1 MITGSC
7 FYNYSRD
14 DYYGGAIYSR
24 YSRITIIKSNFSD
37 NKQTLNV
44 QDHSLIISECTFINN
59 TPGYS
64 GRPAVYISGGQS
76 VIISEATFINN
87 TLEYNGGA
95 LYVSGS
101 GGSLLVNESIFINN
115 TADKRDGGAL
125 YLAGKFSNATITKS
139 TFIYNSANHSNC
151 GVIYSTTHVHLM
163 DSIFYYNRANG
174 DGGAACIRNAT
185 LQMHICSKS
194 CCWKWWVIPFRQ
206 QRCRHQFY
214 FVLK

>member
-1 MITGSC
+1 MIPLSIHVKKSKSPIITLG
-7 FYNYSRD
+7 NYFGLYLRLDSS
-14 DYYGGAIYSR
+14 AICLV
-24 YSRITIIKSNFSD
+24 FSWRV
-37 NKQTLNV
+37 T
-44 QDHSLIISECTFINN
+44 
-59 TPGYS
+59 
-64 GRPAVYISGGQS
+64 
-76 VIISEATFINN
+76 
-87 TLEYNGGA
+87 YNGGA

>member
-87 TLEYNGGA
+87 TLEYVTLHEKTKHIA
-95 LYVSGS
+95 LKMIFE
-101 GGSLLVNESIFINN
+101 LRRPLPTATFELVF
-115 TADKRDGGAL
+115 
-125 YLAGKFSNATITKS
+125 
-139 TFIYNSANHSNC
+139 
-151 GVIYSTTHVHLM
+151 
-163 DSIFYYNRANG
+163 
-174 DGGAACIRNAT
+174 
-185 LQMHICSKS
+185 
-194 CCWKWWVIPFRQ
+194 Q
-206 QRCRHQFY
+206 QI
-214 FVLK
+214 